1 MVFSSLLFLFIFLP
15 LCLTLYYAFPARN
28 VRNII
33 LITFSLI
40 FYAWGEPIWVSLL
53 VISAIV
59 DYGNGLFI
67 ERFRGTKYARLG
79 LYSSL
84 TVNLSF
90 LATFKYS
97 DFIISNVN
105 AALATNFTQPG
116 FLLPIGISFYT
127 FQAISYIIDVW
138 KGEVKA
144 QRSFIN
150 YLLFV
155 SLFPQLCAG
164 PIVRYVHIAKEI
176 ETRVFSFIDFSSGV
190 TRFCKGLFKKV
201 FIANI
206 AGQLCLQF
214 MTKDFDQM
222 TTVGCWF
229 GLLMYSLQ
237 IYFDFSGYSD
247 MAIGLGRMFG
257 FHYHENFNHP
267 YISQSITDFW
277 RRWHMSL
284 SGFFKDYVYIPL
296 GGNRHHQVRNILVV
310 WGLTG
315 LWHGANWNFIIWG
328 FYFGLL
334 LILEKFLLVRILNV
348 VPRIFR
354 HIYAIFFIMLGWGI
368 FYFTDISQLTNF
380 FSALF
385 NLSPHA
391 TIDYEI
397 TSTVLGNIY
406 WLIIALI
413 LCTPVYNKAM
423 ESLDQ
428 VKNKH
433 VIGFVHIALNI
444 SFLLIST
451 LLLVGQSYNPFIYF
465 KF

>member
-33 LITFSLI
+33 LNTFSLI

-155 SLFPQLCAG
+155 SLFP
-164 PIVRYVHIAKEI
+164 H
-176 ETRVFSFIDFSSGV
+176 
-190 TRFCKGLFKKV
+190 
-201 FIANI
+201 
-206 AGQLCLQF
+206 
-214 MTKDFDQM
+214 
-222 TTVGCWF
+222 
-229 GLLMYSLQ
+229 SL
-237 IYFDFSGYSD
+237 
-247 MAIGLGRMFG
+247 AVL
-257 FHYHENFNHP
+257 HYP
-267 YISQSITDFW
+267 PKSSQS
-277 RRWHMSL
+277 RMCCH
-284 SGFFKDYVYIPL
+284 
-296 GGNRHHQVRNILVV
+296 
-310 WGLTG
+310 
-315 LWHGANWNFIIWG
+315 
-328 FYFGLL
+328 
-334 LILEKFLLVRILNV
+334 
-348 VPRIFR
+348 
-354 HIYAIFFIMLGWGI
+354 
-368 FYFTDISQLTNF
+368 
-380 FSALF
+380 
-385 NLSPHA
+385 
-391 TIDYEI
+391 
-397 TSTVLGNIY
+397 
-406 WLIIALI
+406 
-413 LCTPVYNKAM
+413 TP
-423 ESLDQ
+423 E
-428 VKNKH
+428 
-433 VIGFVHIALNI
+433 
-444 SFLLIST
+444 
-451 LLLVGQSYNPFIYF
+451 
-465 KF
+465 

>member
-1 MVFSSLLFLFIFLP
+1 MVFSSLLFLYVFLP
-15 LCLTLYYAFPARN
+15 ICLTAYYLFPQRNIRN
-28 VRNII
+28 VI
-33 LITFSLI
+33 LIVFSLI

-59 DYGNGLFI
+59 DYLNGLFI
-67 ERFRGTKYARLG
+67 ERFRGSRYAKLG

-84 TVNLSF
+84 TINLSF

-97 DFIISNVN
+97 DFIVANVN
-105 AALATNFTQPG
+105 ELTGLQFHQPS

-164 PIVRYVHIAKEI
+164 PIVRYAHIAKEI
-176 ETRVFSFIDFSSGV
+176 ETRVFSFEDFSSGV
-190 TRFCKGLFKKV
+190 SRFCKGLFKKV
-201 FIANI
+201 LIANI
-206 AGQLCLQF
+206 AGQLCVQF
-214 MTKDFDQM
+214 LGKDFEQM
-222 TTVGCWF
+222 TIAGSWF

-257 FHYHENFNHP
+257 FNYHENFNHP
-267 YISQSITDFW
+267 YVSQSITDFW

-296 GGNRHHQVRNILVV
+296 GGNRHHQIRNILIV

-315 LWHGANWNFIIWG
+315 FWHGANWNFIIWG
-328 FYFGLL
+328 FYFAIL
-334 LILEKFLLVRILNV
+334 LIIEKYLLINILKALPRAVRHL
-348 VPRIFR
+348 
-354 HIYAIFFIMLGWGI
+354 YAIFFIMLGWAI
-368 FYFTDISQLTNF
+368 FYFTDVKTLLNF
-380 FSALF
+380 FGVIF
-385 NLSPHA
+385 NITPHEVS
-391 TIDYEI
+391 DYEL
-397 TSTVLGNIY
+397 TSSILANIY
-406 WLIIALI
+406 WLIFALM
-413 LCTPVYNKAM
+413 LCTPIFNRLMSYVGNM
-423 ESLDQ
+423 R
-428 VKNKH
+428 NKH
-433 VIGFVHIALNI
+433 VVQYLNI
-444 SFLLIST
+444 SLNLTFLITST
-451 LLLVGQSYNPFIYF
+451 MMLVGQSYNPFIYF